1 MPRMPPYGEFIFGHE
16 YAGDVC
22 AIGRTVDEFQV
33 GDRVVVEAH
42 MGCRRCE
49 NCIRGL
55 YTACLNYGNRARGHR
70 ANGFT
75 TNGGLAE
82 YAVNHV
88 NTLYRIPDGVS
99 YEEATVVMTSGSP
112 LFGLENAGGYFAGE
126 TVAVLGPGPI
136 GLMAIQLVKALGA
149 TRVILTGTRA
159 SRLAMGRQLGADVV
173 VNSRE
178 QEPIAA
184 VMGATGGKGA
194 DLVIDC
200 AGGDETFDQ
209 SLKMVKSGGKVLL
222 VAFYHGPV
230 TADVSHAVRRNVT
243 IYTERGEGG
252 TSAGSAADLLARK
265 LAELAG
271 RDLGQPVA
279 VVNRTGA
286 GGALG
291 YTYVKGQP
299 ADGHA
304 LVWNSNSISTAYHAG
319 NMKLDYTAFAGVAA
333 LTSEPV
339 SLAVKTDAPWK
350 DLRELLAYAR
360 GHPGPVRGGNSRRGS
375 FAHLAAVAL
384 ENRARVKL
392 THVPFGRELAVITV
406 LGDKIEASVQLPA
419 EIMAQVTGRQVRVLA
434 VSGDKR
440 LVSLP
445 DAPTLREAGVDL
457 TMTLWRGVAVP
468 KGTPETAIA
477 RLERAFT
484 QAANGPEFRD
494 FAARMGAVVDVRG
507 AKDFDA
513 FMARDDREI
522 AALMEQIGLR
532 KQ

>member
-1 MPRMPPYGEFIFGHE
+1 
-16 YAGDVC
+16 
-22 AIGRTVDEFQV
+22 
-33 GDRVVVEAH
+33 

-55 YTACLNYGNRARGHR
+55 YTAWLNYGNRTRGHR

-88 NTLYRIPDGVS
+88 NTLYRIPEGVS

-252 TSAGSAADLLARK
+252 TSV
-265 LAELAG
+265 G
-271 RDLGQPVA
+271 R
-279 VVNRTGA
+279 
-286 GGALG
+286 ALG

-339 SLAVKTDAPWK
+339 SLAVKADAPWK
-350 DLRELLAYAR
+350 DARELLAHAR
-360 GHPGPVRGGNSRRGS
+360 ANPGHVRLGNSGRGR
-375 FAHLAAVAL
+375 FTHLVAVAL
-384 ENRARVKL
+384 ENRAGLKL
-392 THVPFGRELAVITV
+392 THVPFGRELAVTTV

-434 VSGDKR
+434 VSGDTR

-468 KGTPETAIA
+468 KGTSETAIA
-477 RLERAFT
+477 RLERAS
-484 QAANGPEFRD
+484 ACSPGS
-494 FAARMGAVVDVRG
+494 ARP
-507 AKDFDA
+507 
-513 FMARDDREI
+513 
-522 AALMEQIGLR
+522 
-532 KQ
+532 